1 MIYIVSRNCIRPE
14 KREEFCAITA
24 ELVEKS
30 RAEEG
35 CVSYE
40 LVVERDDPNAFA
52 FLEKWRDQAALDAHN
67 QSEHFTRIV
76 PQMRAMRQPEGS
88 KTTIFGDL

>member
-35 CVSYE
+35 CVFYE

-52 FLEKWRDQAALDAHN
+52 FLEK
-67 QSEHFTRIV
+67 
-76 PQMRAMRQPEGS
+76 
-88 KTTIFGDL
+88 